1 MITTSAPSTWLAAW
15 AKSVTLRSTL
25 YDLWPLK
32 YEAAS
37 WLVVRI
43 PLAPGEPVAP
53 PKATAGLSPADY
65 AEHVSLLGVAALF
78 ASTGRP
84 GWRILAALTGAVW
97 SYLGL
102 VAIFS
107 LPDQAGS
114 WGILG
119 GLAGLATGLVLVGA
133 AALGEGEQRARV
145 VGHLRPHHG

>member
-1 MITTSAPSTWLAAW
+1 PAAAVAVFVTAVVAESRQITGTGQA
-15 AKSVTLRSTL
+15 V
-25 YDLWPLK
+25 D
-32 YEAAS
+32 AS
-37 WLVVRI
+37 WW
-43 PLAPGEPVAP
+43 
-53 PKATAGLSPADY
+53 ADY

-145 VGHLRPHHG
+145 VGHLRPHHA